1 MTSNILKFS
10 ALLIPLLSPIVGH
23 PQGIVGGATN
33 GADAGNA
40 AAGPAGAVVG
50 GVSGGID
57 GLLGIDQRPRFRYY
71 ARREQRP
78 SYQYQEEVREG
89 AILPQGGLEYYE
101 VPPEHG
107 VRGLSLRYW
116 Q

>member
-1 MTSNILKFS
+1 MPPP
-10 ALLIPLLSPIVGH
+10 A
-23 PQGIVGGATN
+23 
-33 GADAGNA
+33 
-40 AAGPAGAVVG
+40 PAGAVVG